1 MPPSPS
7 RLVRS
12 LGRGSRRDLG
22 KLSGMILSISDSPIL
37 LDSPAWFW
45 RLWGK
50 CFMGERHV

>member
-37 LDSPAWFW
+37 LDSPALFW